1 MADEIRVTT
10 VDGTEVHTVAGEP
23 AGPEGPVVIDAKEE
37 IRATRARIS
46 GTLDEIEGR
55 ILQKKERIEQRLDF
69 LAPVRER
76 PFRVLGAVFGAG
88 LALGLL
94 TGGHDEEEDRDDRE
108 EDEREDGERDDLV
121 DLWEGR
127 ARRLLRIAREQE
139 EEIEELRARLGRR
152 GAGMPLA
159 PEEADEEDSTMDR
172 LRAYLSEHLSGLAT
186 EAVQQ
191 LLRRVARG

>member
-1 MADEIRVTT
+1 MADEIRVTN
-10 VDGTEVHTVAGEP
+10 VGGTEVHTVAGEP

-55 ILQKKERIEQRLDF
+55 ILQKKEQIEERLDF

-76 PFRVLGAVFGAG
+76 PLRVLGAVFGAG

-94 TGGHDEEEDRDDRE
+94 TGGHDEEDDIDDGDVEE
-108 EDEREDGERDDLV
+108 EDDEESDDLAE
-121 DLWEGR
+121 LWEGR

-139 EEIEELRARLGRR
+139 EEIDDLRARLGRR
-152 GAGMPLA
+152 GASMALA
-159 PEEADEEDSTMDR
+159 EEGEDEGDSTMDR

>member
-1 MADEIRVTT
+1 MADEIRVTN
-10 VDGTEVHTVAGEP
+10 VGGTEVHTVAGDP

-37 IRATRARIS
+37 IQATRARIS
-46 GTLDEIEGR
+46 GTLDEIEGK
-55 ILQKKERIEQRLDF
+55 ILQKKEQIEERLDF

-76 PFRVLGAVFGAG
+76 PLRVLGAVFGAG

-94 TGGHDEEEDRDDRE
+94 TGGGDEEEEDRGEEKDE
-108 EDEREDGERDDLV
+108 EDDEGA

-139 EEIEELRARLGRR
+139 EEIEALRQRLGRR
-152 GAGMPLA
+152 VESAA
-159 PEEADEEDSTMDR
+159 REEDEDDEDGESDSTVDR